1 MDIKLKEINSYGREV
16 MIELPWNEIEQDF
29 DKAIRKFSKR
39 VKLPGFRPGKI
50 PRKVLMNQFK
60 PSIEADFIENSVNN
74 YYLKALKEKEIVPV
88 NMGSVSEVN
97 FNHGEH
103 FKFKVTF
110 EVEPQIKLPRMKKNL
125 LKVEKTKYVCD
136 DDDIDLAI
144 EEVRNGHAEV
154 KTIEDGAQSG
164 DFVICDLQEVDNT
177 GVPIIGKKLE
187 TRYVK
192 VGEPPFDNENE
203 KKLLGVKP
211 NDLVKVMVPIDEN
224 NSLSNFELSV
234 KNVERQILPELNDE
248 FVKLADPKSKDISE
262 YREKVKENL
271 DKAYANRSDEAFNQN
286 ICDAMIEKINPEFPP
301 SMAESYL
308 KHIIEDISKNNSEMD
323 KDKAKEI
330 YKPMAERNLKWYLI
344 RSAIIQSQSFEISK
358 EDISNEIEDRKKINP
373 DHAKDIDNYFKK
385 PSNRSRLSDDLMEKN
400 ILAYLKEF
408 TKIKEVKLA
417 TKDLRKQSEVK
428 TT

>member
-16 MIELPWNEIEQDF
+16 MIDLPWNEIEQDF

-88 NMGSVSEVN
+88 NMGSVSDVN
-97 FNHGEH
+97 FNYGEH

-192 VGEPPFDNENE
+192 VGQPPFDNENE

-211 NDLVKVMVPIDEN
+211 NDSVKVMVPIDEN

-358 EDISNEIEDRKKINP
+358 EDILNEIEDRKKINP

-428 TT
+428 ST

>member
-16 MIELPWNEIEQDF
+16 MIDLPWNEIEQDF
-29 DKAIRKFSKR
+29 DKAVRKFSKR

-88 NMGSVSEVN
+88 NMGSVSDVS

-110 EVEPQIKLPRMKKNL
+110 EVEPQIKLPRMKRNL

-136 DDDIDLAI
+136 DEDIDLAI

-154 KTIEDGAQSG
+154 KTVEDGAQAG
-164 DFVICDLQEVDNT
+164 DFVVCDLQEVDNT
-177 GVPIIGKKLE
+177 GIPIIGKKLE
-187 TRYVK
+187 TRYIK
-192 VGEPPFDNENE
+192 VGQPPFDNENE

-211 NDLVKVMVPIDEN
+211 NDSVKVMVPIGEN
-224 NSLSNFELSV
+224 NNLSNFELSV
-234 KNVERQILPELNDE
+234 KNVERQILPELNDD
-248 FVKLADPKSKDISE
+248 FVKLVDPKSKNLLE

-271 DKAYANRSDEAFNQN
+271 DKAYDNRSDEAFNQN
-286 ICDAMIEKINPEFPP
+286 LCDSMIEKINPEFPP

-323 KDKAKEI
+323 QDKAKEI

-344 RSAIIQSQSFEISK
+344 RNAIIKSQSFEISK
-358 EDISNEIEDRKKINP
+358 EDFLKEIEDRKNINP

-385 PSNRSRLSDDLMEKN
+385 PSNRSGLSDDLMEKK

-408 TKIKEVKLA
+408 AKIKEVKLA

>member
-16 MIELPWNEIEQDF
+16 MIDLPWNEIEQDF

-88 NMGSVSEVN
+88 NMGSVSDVN
-97 FNHGEH
+97 FNYGEH

-164 DFVICDLQEVDNT
+164 DYVICDLQEVDNT

-192 VGEPPFDNENE
+192 VGQPPFDNENE

-211 NDLVKVMVPIDEN
+211 NDSVKVMVPIDEN

-428 TT
+428 ST

>member
-16 MIELPWNEIEQDF
+16 MIDLPWNEIEQDF

-192 VGEPPFDNENE
+192 VGQPPFDNENE
-203 KKLLGVKP
+203 EKLLGVKP

-428 TT
+428 ST

>member
-16 MIELPWNEIEQDF
+16 MIDLPWNEIEQDF

-88 NMGSVSEVN
+88 NMGSVSDVN

-110 EVEPQIKLPRMKKNL
+110 EVEPQIKLPRMKRNL

-192 VGEPPFDNENE
+192 VGQPPFDNENE
-203 KKLLGVKP
+203 KKLLGVRP
-211 NDLVKVMVPIDEN
+211 NDSVKVMVPIDEN

-286 ICDAMIEKINPEFPP
+286 ICDAMIETINPEFPP

-428 TT
+428 ST

>member
-1 MDIKLKEINSYGREV
+1 MDIKLKEINSYGREF
-16 MIELPWNEIEQDF
+16 MIDLPWNEIEQDF

-88 NMGSVSEVN
+88 NMGSVSDVN
-97 FNHGEH
+97 FNYGEH

-192 VGEPPFDNENE
+192 VGQPPFDNENE

-428 TT
+428 ST

>member
-16 MIELPWNEIEQDF
+16 MIDLPWNEIEQDF

-88 NMGSVSEVN
+88 NMGSVSDVN

-136 DDDIDLAI
+136 ADDIDLAI

-192 VGEPPFDNENE
+192 VGQPPFDNENE

-211 NDLVKVMVPIDEN
+211 NDSVKVMVPIDEN

-248 FVKLADPKSKDISE
+248 FVKLADPKSKDLSE

-428 TT
+428 ST

>member
-16 MIELPWNEIEQDF
+16 MIDLPWNEIEQDF

-88 NMGSVSEVN
+88 NMGSVSDVN

-428 TT
+428 ST

>member
-16 MIELPWNEIEQDF
+16 MIDLPWNEIEQDF

-88 NMGSVSEVN
+88 NMGSVSDVN
-97 FNHGEH
+97 FNYGEH

-192 VGEPPFDNENE
+192 VGQPPFDNENE

-211 NDLVKVMVPIDEN
+211 NDSVKVMVPIDEN

-428 TT
+428 S

>member
-16 MIELPWNEIEQDF
+16 MIDLPWNEIEQDF
-29 DKAIRKFSKR
+29 EKAIRKFSKR

-88 NMGSVSEVN
+88 NMGSVRDVN
-97 FNHGEH
+97 FNHGEN

-136 DDDIDLAI
+136 ADDIDLAI

-164 DFVICDLQEVDNT
+164 DFIVCDLQEVDNS
-177 GVPIIGKKLE
+177 GIPIIGKKLE

-192 VGEPPFDNENE
+192 VGQPPFDNENE

-211 NDLVKVMVPIDEN
+211 NDSVKVMVPIDEK

-248 FVKLADPKSKDISE
+248 FVKLADPKSKDLSE

-308 KHIIEDISKNNSEMD
+308 KHIIEDISKNNSEVD

-428 TT
+428 ST

>member
-16 MIELPWNEIEQDF
+16 MIDLPWNEIEQDF
-29 DKAIRKFSKR
+29 EKAIRKFSKR

-88 NMGSVSEVN
+88 NMGSVSDVN

-110 EVEPQIKLPRMKKNL
+110 EVEPQIKLPRLKKNL

-192 VGEPPFDNENE
+192 VGQPPFDNENE

-211 NDLVKVMVPIDEN
+211 NDSVKVMVPIDEN

-428 TT
+428 ST

>member
-1 MDIKLKEINSYGREV
+1 MEIKLKEINSYGREV
-16 MIELPWNEIEQDF
+16 MIDLPWNEIEEDF
-29 DKAIRKFSKR
+29 NKAIRIFSKR

-88 NMGSVSEVN
+88 NMGSVSDVN
-97 FNHGEH
+97 FNHGDH

-110 EVEPQIKLPRMKKNL
+110 EVEPQIKLPRMKKNS
-125 LKVEKTKYVCD
+125 LKVEKIKYVCD
-136 DDDIDLAI
+136 DEDIDLAI

-154 KTIEDGAQSG
+154 KTIEDGAQTG
-164 DFVICDLQEVDNT
+164 DFVVCDLQEIDNT

-192 VGEPPFDNENE
+192 VGQPPFDNDNE

-248 FVKLADPKSKDISE
+248 FVKLADPKSKDLSE

-323 KDKAKEI
+323 QDKAKEI
-330 YKPMAERNLKWYLI
+330 YKPVAERNLKWYLI
-344 RSAIIQSQSFEISK
+344 RNAIIQSQSFEISK
-358 EDISNEIEDRKKINP
+358 EDILKEIEDRKNINL

-385 PSNRSRLSDDLMEKN
+385 PSNRSRLSDDLMEKK

-408 TKIKEVKLA
+408 AKIKEVKLA

>member
-16 MIELPWNEIEQDF
+16 MIDLPWNEIEQDF

-88 NMGSVSEVN
+88 NMGSVSDVN

-110 EVEPQIKLPRMKKNL
+110 EVEPQIKLPRMKRNL

-192 VGEPPFDNENE
+192 VGQPPFDNENE
-203 KKLLGVKP
+203 KKLLGVRP
-211 NDLVKVMVPIDEN
+211 NDSVKVMVPIDEN

-428 TT
+428 ST

>member
-16 MIELPWNEIEQDF
+16 MIDLPWNEIEQDF

-88 NMGSVSEVN
+88 NMGSVSDVN
-97 FNHGEH
+97 FNYGEH

-192 VGEPPFDNENE
+192 VGQPPFDNENE

-211 NDLVKVMVPIDEN
+211 NDSVKVMVPIDEN

-323 KDKAKEI
+323 QDKAKEI

-373 DHAKDIDNYFKK
+373 DHAKDIDNFFKK

-428 TT
+428 ST

>member
-16 MIELPWNEIEQDF
+16 MIDLPWNEIEQDF

-192 VGEPPFDNENE
+192 VGQPPFDNENE

-211 NDLVKVMVPIDEN
+211 NDSVKVMVPIDEN

-308 KHIIEDISKNNSEMD
+308 KHIIEDISKNNTEMD

-428 TT
+428 ST

>member
-16 MIELPWNEIEQDF
+16 MIDLPWNEIEQDF

-88 NMGSVSEVN
+88 NMGSVSDVN
-97 FNHGEH
+97 FNHGDH

-110 EVEPQIKLPRMKKNL
+110 EVEPQIKLPRMKKNS
-125 LKVEKTKYVCD
+125 LKVEKIKYVCD
-136 DDDIDLAI
+136 DEDIDLAI

-154 KTIEDGAQSG
+154 KTIEDGAQTG
-164 DFVICDLQEVDNT
+164 DFVVCDLQEIDNT

-192 VGEPPFDNENE
+192 VGQPPFDNDNE

-211 NDLVKVMVPIDEN
+211 NDSVKVMVPIDEN

-248 FVKLADPKSKDISE
+248 FVKLADPKSKDLSE

-286 ICDAMIEKINPEFPP
+286 ICDAMIETINPEFPP

-385 PSNRSRLSDDLMEKN
+385 PSNRSRLSDDLMEKK

-408 TKIKEVKLA
+408 AKIKEVKLA

>member
-16 MIELPWNEIEQDF
+16 MIDLPWNEIEQDF

-88 NMGSVSEVN
+88 NMGSVSDVN

-192 VGEPPFDNENE
+192 VGQPPFDNENE

-211 NDLVKVMVPIDEN
+211 NDSVKVMVPIDEN

-428 TT
+428 ST

>member
-16 MIELPWNEIEQDF
+16 MIDLPWNEIEQDF

-88 NMGSVSEVN
+88 NMGSVSDVN
-97 FNHGEH
+97 FNYGEH

-192 VGEPPFDNENE
+192 VGQPPFDNENE

-211 NDLVKVMVPIDEN
+211 NDSVKVMVPIDEN

-428 TT
+428 ST